1 MSGMRV
7 VLDTNVLVSGL
18 AYPGSVPGRIVGAW
32 RQGGLDVALSRY
44 ILDELSRVLPRM
56 SRLTLTAAEILD
68 LVDSLRFIAD
78 VVEPDES
85 HGEVLRDPADAPV
98 LATWKAANAQYLIT
112 GDKDLLAVAAKYPII
127 TPADLGAAR
136 AVAERFPGTL
146 TRACS
151 APSAAG
157 VRLDAPT
164 PQVHRTPSAW
174 VSRTRVR
181 GPQGAGWVERAQ
193 PAASLALARRMR
205 LMDIPVMG
213 SQRSGPWEASR

>member
-32 RQGGLDVALSRY
+32 RQGGLVVALSRY

-127 TPADLGAAR
+127 TPADFWAR
-136 AVAERFPGTL
+136 HGR
-146 TRACS
+146 
-151 APSAAG
+151 
-157 VRLDAPT
+157 
-164 PQVHRTPSAW
+164 
-174 VSRTRVR
+174 
-181 GPQGAGWVERAQ
+181 
-193 PAASLALARRMR
+193 
-205 LMDIPVMG
+205 
-213 SQRSGPWEASR
+213 